1 MKKILI
7 TIITIASLL
16 SGCTNTITDISD
28 TSTVAITAE
37 TSSKEISIKETT
49 NYEANKPV
57 SVKESVSASVSETGS
72 FVIPEYTGATY
83 TVINN
88 NVPFFTGTEDT
99 SKSFETYSDL
109 DTLGRCGVAFAN
121 IGWDLMPTEERGQ
134 IGQIKPSGWHSVKYD
149 NVDGKY
155 LYNRCHLIGFQLTAE
170 NANEKNLIT
179 GTRYMNVDGMLPFEN
194 MVADYIK
201 ETNNHVLYRVTPMFE
216 GNDLV
221 AKGVLMEAK
230 SVEDNGDGIL
240 FNVFVHNVQPGITIN
255 YTTGD
260 SQFGNDSASVTET
273 EAVNNT
279 ETEEATSSG
288 YVLNT
293 NSKKIHKPTC
303 HSAEKTAEKNK
314 EYTTKTKEELLKEG
328 YTPCKNCNP

>member
-1 MKKILI
+1 
-7 TIITIASLL
+7 
-16 SGCTNTITDISD
+16 
-28 TSTVAITAE
+28 
-37 TSSKEISIKETT
+37 
-49 NYEANKPV
+49 
-57 SVKESVSASVSETGS
+57 
-72 FVIPEYTGATY
+72 
-83 TVINN
+83 
-88 NVPFFTGTEDT
+88 
-99 SKSFETYSDL
+99 
-109 DTLGRCGVAFAN
+109 
-121 IGWDLMPTEERGQ
+121 
-134 IGQIKPSGWHSVKYD
+134 
-149 NVDGKY
+149 
-155 LYNRCHLIGFQLTAE
+155 
-170 NANEKNLIT
+170 
-179 GTRYMNVDGMLPFEN
+179 
-194 MVADYIK
+194 MVADYVK

-260 SQFGNDSASVTET
+260 SQFGNDTASVTET
-273 EAVNNT
+273 ETVNST
-279 ETEEATSSG
+279 ETEAATASG
-288 YVLNT
+288 YILNT